1 MNKQFYI
8 FGTLLFILCTQ
19 GLEMNALASRYGAQ
33 LKAIRFQPSLHN
45 TQVILDLNTIPK
57 DLRIQ
62 NHQNQGISAT
72 FKGELA
78 PGLQANLKQLNLPNL
93 QQVYWQKAGEEV
105 QVYLKTQVAD
115 NTTYYPAHQPE
126 RIVFTIQNQVQGV
139 IQTQQVAPGVTHTRL
154 VRHSGRGP
162 LNINVLE
169 IDPKTPNLE
178 IAPALASGKMAGKA
192 KASTIAYNTRAI
204 AAINGSFFK
213 PDQGIPLGLLIINEE
228 LVAGPLFERV
238 ALGISSNAQLKMDR
252 VGMRGNLIQG
262 NTRVKLDNVNQ
273 PRTEKHQVVLYTS
286 RWGATAPKVPSG
298 GVQIQLLKGQI
309 TGVSTQQSLP
319 IPKDGY
325 VVSGPLT
332 NNLRTLIE
340 QAATPIQVG
349 FYTTPDWSDVKHA
362 ISGGPFLLRSGQLY
376 VDAAAQRFSFSGEGS
391 YAPRS
396 AAGITRSGKLL
407 LVTVDGRQKSSVGT
421 SLTEMAHIMKQLGA
435 VDAMNLDGGSST
447 QMVVAGKL
455 VNSPSVPNGVAVSN
469 CLVVR
474 QKMDITHQATKLN
487 TEHLR
492 GQLASRSNNIE

>member
-1 MNKQFYI
+1 
-8 FGTLLFILCTQ
+8 
-19 GLEMNALASRYGAQ
+19 
-33 LKAIRFQPSLHN
+33 
-45 TQVILDLNTIPK
+45 
-57 DLRIQ
+57 
-62 NHQNQGISAT
+62 
-72 FKGELA
+72 
-78 PGLQANLKQLNLPNL
+78 
-93 QQVYWQKAGEEV
+93 
-105 QVYLKTQVAD
+105 
-115 NTTYYPAHQPE
+115 
-126 RIVFTIQNQVQGV
+126 
-139 IQTQQVAPGVTHTRL
+139 
-154 VRHSGRGP
+154 
-162 LNINVLE
+162 
-169 IDPKTPNLE
+169 
-178 IAPALASGKMAGKA
+178 
-192 KASTIAYNTRAI
+192 
-204 AAINGSFFK
+204 
-213 PDQGIPLGLLIINEE
+213 
-228 LVAGPLFERV
+228 
-238 ALGISSNAQLKMDR
+238 MDR